1 MYNMKHY
8 IVFIGMLLFLTAGY
22 GQKIEKDKASFKIY
36 KEGFYDKYILS
47 GIKEYEQRQVPSVAP
62 RGTFKADL
70 SGIEIPSD
78 RAKYTVL
85 WHNEPIS
92 QGATNTCWSF
102 SGTSFLESEI
112 FRLTGKKVK
121 LSEMFTVYYEYL
133 ERARAFVEKRGE
145 IAVGE
150 GSECNAVTKNWKN
163 YGIVPYKDYSGLLE
177 GQSYYDHQK
186 LFEEVSGF
194 FRKVKEDNLWDEG
207 YVVSVVKGILKHYMG
222 EPPATV
228 TVEGKSLTP
237 KQYLSEYLKTDPA
250 DFVDVL
256 SYLQQPFWKKVEYEV
271 PDNWWHS
278 RDYYNVPLEDYMSIM
293 KKAVKSGYN
302 VAIGG
307 DVSEAGFDAR
317 DYQAAIVPTFDI
329 PPAYIDD
336 NARQFRFTNK
346 TTTDDHGMHIVGYT
360 EKDGITWLLVK
371 DSGSGSRTGG
381 KENNKNFGYYF
392 FREDYV
398 KLKMMDF
405 MVHKDLLKD
414 YLPKFK

>member
-1 MYNMKHY
+1 MRSFL
-8 IVFIGMLLFLTAGY
+8 IAFILLSISLSGFS
-22 GQKIEKDKASFKIY
+22 QKTEKDKASFKIY

-47 GIKEYEQRQVPSVAP
+47 GIRDFEQRQTNPVPP
-62 RGTFKADL
+62 RGSFKADL
-70 SGIEIPSD
+70 STVDIPND
-78 RAKYTVL
+78 RSKYTTF

-112 FRLTGKKVK
+112 YRLSKQKIK
-121 LSEMFTVYYEYL
+121 LSEMHTVYYEYI
-133 ERARAFVEKRGE
+133 ERAINFVEKRGNME
-145 IAVGE
+145 VGE
-150 GSECNAVTKNWKN
+150 GSECNAVTKNWKK
-163 YGIVPYKDYSGLLE
+163 YGIVPYKDYSGLLP

-186 LFEEVSGF
+186 LFEEINGF
-194 FRKVKEDNLWDEG
+194 FKKVKENNLWNNE
-207 YVVSVVKGILKHYMG
+207 YVVNTVKDILKHYMG
-222 EPPATV
+222 EPPQSVSAD
-228 TVEGKSLTP
+228 GKSYTP
-237 KQYLSEYLKTDPA
+237 VQYMQEVLKINPD

-256 SYLQQPFWKKVEYEV
+256 SYLQQPFWRQVEYEV

-278 RDYYNVPLEDYMSIM
+278 KDYYNVPLEDYMNIM
-293 KKAVKSGYN
+293 NKAVKAGYN

-307 DVSEAGFDAR
+307 DVSESGFDAR

-336 NARQFRFTNK
+336 NARQLRFTLKN
-346 TTTDDHGMHIVGYT
+346 TTDDHGMHIVGYT
-360 EKDGITWLLVK
+360 ENNGVIWFLIK

-381 KENNKNFGYYF
+381 KEANKNFGYYF

-405 MVHKDLLKD
+405 MVHKDMLKD